1 MGLLAQTIHPHQLIN
16 FHTTVRDSCYQ
27 PHSADEGTLAER
39 RGFTGQGQAPTR
51 LRAPGGTEGRAV
63 RFSAGHAPGRGLV
76 TTRRPMVLC
85 ARALPKLAR
94 PVGSFLSVRCGV
106 AARFLGAETRPGAG
120 RPGLLWG
127 RRHGQPWPLGDSG
140 PRRPASAQQG
150 RRAPRS
156 AAHGARV
163 RDPALPGDS
172 HGTATEPSAK
182 ERDAKGKNV
191 QAVAR
196 RG

>member
-85 ARALPKLAR
+85 ARAAI
-94 PVGSFLSVRCGV
+94 G
-106 AARFLGAETRPGAG
+106 
-120 RPGLLWG
+120 
-127 RRHGQPWPLGDSG
+127 
-140 PRRPASAQQG
+140 PAS
-150 RRAPRS
+150 RLLFKRE
-156 AAHGARV
+156 V
-163 RDPALPGDS
+163 
-172 HGTATEPSAK
+172 
-182 ERDAKGKNV
+182 
-191 QAVAR
+191 R
-196 RG
+196 RGCSVSRGGD